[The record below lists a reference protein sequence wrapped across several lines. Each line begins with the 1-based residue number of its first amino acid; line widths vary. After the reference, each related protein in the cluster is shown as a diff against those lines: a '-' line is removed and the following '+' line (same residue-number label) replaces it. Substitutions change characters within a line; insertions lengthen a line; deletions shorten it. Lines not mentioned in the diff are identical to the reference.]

1 MSNELS
7 GEKESVDNV
16 ARKIEF
22 LEHQKYLMKDVKAQC
37 CLIQLKVTEQG
48 THTFELPQNIRRQTG
63 KLKTRRDLWT
73 TLFMGNQM
81 AKYYF
86 NFCLLPT
93 SINL

>member
-1 MSNELS
+1 
-7 GEKESVDNV
+7 
-16 ARKIEF
+16 
-22 LEHQKYLMKDVKAQC
+22 MKDVKAQC

-86 NFCLLPT
+86 DMFSTDEKFNYDNKWCPYIL
-93 SINL
+93 